1 MTIKTITLREIED
14 MERKVQMILR
24 PLIMSQLKDFVRIY
38 ADREDRLYPKMLQL
52 IAIEV
57 ATIGRDLHDKDLI

>member
-1 MTIKTITLREIED
+1 MTIKSIHLKEIED

-24 PLIMSQLKDFVRIY
+24 PLIMGQLKDFVRIY
-38 ADREDRLYPKMLQL
+38 ADREDRLYAKMLQL